1 MTFAT
6 SADAIAHFSA
16 KLGFETDPS
25 DVYAERKAGSSAVL
39 VDVRNEAAWLQGR
52 AAGAIH
58 LPRPEIAE
66 RAAELIP
73 AGTEVIVYCWSPGCN
88 GGTKAALEF
97 ARLGYPVKEM
107 IGGFEYW
114 TREGLEIVDDSGS
127 LTRAVD
133 TLTGPRPSNGVISC
147 DC

>member
-1 MTFAT
+1 MTFASST
-6 SADAIAHFSA
+6 DAIAHFSA

-25 DVYAERKAGSSAVL
+25 DVYEERKAGSAAVL
-39 VDVRNEAAWLQGR
+39 VDVRSEQAWKQGR
-52 AAGAIH
+52 AADAIH
-58 LPRPEIAE
+58 LPRVEIAV

-114 TREGLEIVDDSGS
+114 AREGYPVVDDAGRQRHERDR
-127 LTRAVD
+127 LTAVV
-133 TLTGPRPSNGVISC
+133 TAE
-147 DC
+147 

>member
-6 SADAIAHFSA
+6 SSDAIAHFSA

-58 LPRPEIAE
+58 LSRPEIAE
-66 RAAELIP
+66 RAGELIP

-114 TREGLEIVDDSGS
+114 AREGYPVVDDAGRQRHTADP
-127 LTRAVD
+127 LTAVVA
-133 TLTGPRPSNGVISC
+133 P
-147 DC
+147 